1 MLAKRAQRVES
12 NFKETPKG
20 TFPFMQFFQMVIG
33 LLGMCPNTVTPAPV
47 NPTENPSPVQAA
59 AWEDAWKI
67 KTKAKQSAKEGG
79 GFGGPAFNKTVAETM
94 KKSRRDGQRMKRKE
108 AVEAVSQMFADAA
121 ASSMPELYSDVLE
134 ARHS

>member
-1 MLAKRAQRVES
+1 MLAKRAQRIES
-12 NFKETPKG
+12 NLKETPKG
-20 TFPFMQFFQMVIG
+20 AFPIMEIFQLIIG
-33 LLGMCPNTVTPAPV
+33 LLGMCPKPVTPPPA
-47 NPTENPSPVQAA
+47 NPTENPTLVQAA